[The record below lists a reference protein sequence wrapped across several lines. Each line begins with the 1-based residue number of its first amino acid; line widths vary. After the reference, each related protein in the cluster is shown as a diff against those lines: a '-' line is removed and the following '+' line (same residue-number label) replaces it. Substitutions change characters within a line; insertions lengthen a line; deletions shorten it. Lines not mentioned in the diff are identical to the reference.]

1 MEIPKVLKSTE
12 NPGKVSI
19 TFQGGMV
26 LAILY
31 IAHQFGF
38 DVSSNDALT
47 FVEGTIIV
55 VSTIVSMYGIIRKVT
70 NGKLHG

>member
-1 MEIPKVLKSTE
+1 MTIPKVLRSTE
-12 NPGKVSI
+12 NPGKVSL

-26 LAILY
+26 IAIIY
-31 IAHQFGF
+31 IAHQMGF
-38 DVSSNDALT
+38 DVSNNDALT

-55 VSTIVSMYGIIRKVT
+55 VSTIVSMYGIFRKAS